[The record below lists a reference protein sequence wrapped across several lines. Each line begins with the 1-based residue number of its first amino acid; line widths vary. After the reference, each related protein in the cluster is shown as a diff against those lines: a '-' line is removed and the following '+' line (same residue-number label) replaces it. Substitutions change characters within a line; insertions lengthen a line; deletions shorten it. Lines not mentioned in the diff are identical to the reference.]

1 MPIALEIQHA
11 GAIALVT
18 CSGRIVEGSESIALQ
33 REVEAQLD
41 ETPHVVLDLSGIEF
55 IDSSGLGL
63 LVRLMNRA
71 RLTGGDL
78 RICAVTPRLKEILR
92 VTRLDKVLPPYTSS
106 GEAIAATY
114 DHARVTQKLDRLAAD
129 VLCVAESRDML
140 VYVCELLRQAGFA
153 VMSSD
158 NLPDGLML
166 LRAARP
172 RIVVMS
178 AGLRAGRGTGAANA
192 FNTLADT
199 HAVVELPADFSHD
212 DAGDAGVR
220 LLERVRS
227 AIAGLSEG

>member
-1 MPIALEIQHA
+1 MTLSFQKQDA
-11 GAIALVT
+11 GGLTLVR
-18 CSGRIVEGSESIALQ
+18 CSGRIVEGSETAALQ
-33 REVEAQLD
+33 REVEAQFD

-71 RLTGGDL
+71 RVAGGDL
-78 RICAVTPRLKEILR
+78 RICAVSPRLKEILR

-114 DHARVTQKLDRLAAD
+114 DHARDAQKLDRLAAD

-140 VYVCELLRQAGFA
+140 VYVCEILRQAGFA

-158 NLPDGLML
+158 NLPDALML
-166 LRAARP
+166 LRAVRP
-172 RIVVMS
+172 RTVVMS
-178 AGLRAGRGTGAANA
+178 AGLRAARGTGAANA

-199 HAVVELPADFSHD
+199 RAVVELPADFSHD
-212 DAGDAGVR
+212 DAGDAGIL

-227 AIAGLSEG
+227 AMG

>member
-1 MPIALEIQHA
+1 MALSFQKQDA
-11 GAIALVT
+11 GGLTLVR
-18 CSGRIVEGSESIALQ
+18 CSGRIVEGSESTELQ
-33 REVEAQLD
+33 REVEAQFE
-41 ETPHVVLDLSGIEF
+41 ETPHVVLDLAGIEF

-71 RLTGGDL
+71 RLAGGDL
-78 RICAVTPRLKEILR
+78 RICAASSRLKEILR
-92 VTRLDKVLPPYTSS
+92 VTRLDKVLPPYASS
-106 GEAIAATY
+106 GEAIAAAY
-114 DHARVTQKLDRLAAD
+114 DHARVAQKLDRLAAD

-178 AGLRAGRGTGAANA
+178 AGFRAARETGAANA

-227 AIAGLSEG
+227 AMG

>member
-1 MPIALEIQHA
+1 MTLALEIQHA

-18 CSGRIVEGSESIALQ
+18 CSGRIVEGSESTELQ
-33 REVEAQLD
+33 REVEAQFE
-41 ETPHVVLDLSGIEF
+41 ETPHVVLDLAGIEF

-71 RLTGGDL
+71 RLAGGDL
-78 RICAVTPRLKEILR
+78 RICAASPRLKEILR
-92 VTRLDKVLPPYTSS
+92 VTRLDKVLPPHASS
-106 GEAIAATY
+106 GEAIAAAY
-114 DHARVTQKLDRLAAD
+114 DHARVAQKLDRLAAD

-178 AGLRAGRGTGAANA
+178 AGFRAARETGAANA

-199 HAVVELPADFSHD
+199 HAVVELPADFSHE

-227 AIAGLSEG
+227 AMG